1 MVSCSISFSFRV
13 CMLCLV
19 LFIVV
24 VVVDKREEKSSPIH
38 MIVLFSLCGFCKFM
52 TRSHTHPNWEHLHL
66 IWFSIFSKRKHITKA
81 KWNHGWGCDWI
92 YSSPGSTLSF
102 GDNVIHS
109 FCSFFWVLKIIVL
122 SREGCI
128 AG

>member
-1 MVSCSISFSFRV
+1 MVSCSFSLSFLV
-13 CMLCLV
+13 GMLCFV
-19 LFIVV
+19 LFIV

-66 IWFSIFSKRKHITKA
+66 IYFRKNQHITQA
-81 KWNHGWGCDWI
+81 KWNHGWGWEWK

-102 GDNVIHS
+102 SDMILFIHWWKD
-109 FCSFFWVLKIIVL
+109 FVLFLFFVWKWLFF
-122 SREGCI
+122 R
-128 AG
+128 